1 MSSHPPTTLA
11 ILGSTGSIGR
21 QAIAVVGAHP
31 ERWRIVG
38 LSAGSD
44 APGLAEQVAETGAE
58 HSGLGGDYAVHLATL
73 PGVDLVL
80 NAIVGSAGLRASA
93 AALGSG
99 KILALANKES
109 LVAGGRICLDAARRG
124 GGTIVPVDSEHAAIS
139 QCLEGCD
146 RTSVERVILTASGG
160 PFRTRQ
166 SLDDVTPEE
175 ALAHPTWSMG
185 PKISIDSAT
194 LMNKGLEV
202 IEAHYLF
209 DLDYDHIDVVVHPQS
224 LVHGAVVFADGS
236 MVMQAAPTDMRIPIQ
251 AALAHPERLVSPL
264 ERIRLDE
271 VGSLDFEPLDDA
283 RFPCV
288 RLAYEAG
295 RKGGS
300 FPAVLN
306 AANEEAVNAFL
317 LGFIS
322 FPRIPTVI
330 ESVLEAHSGT
340 DTDDLDVMLDIDAWA
355 RSQARR
361 IMRRHTSGRRRT
373 TGIVRD
379 DNRGPILRL
388 PGAPDS
394 GGRYRSGI

>member
-1 MSSHPPTTLA
+1 MTPHPPTTLA
-11 ILGSTGSIGR
+11 ILGCTGSIGR
-21 QAIAVVGAHP
+21 QAIDVVRAHP

-38 LSAGSD
+38 LAAGSD
-44 APGLAEQVAETGAE
+44 ATTLAEQVAETGAE
-58 HSGLGGDYAVHLATL
+58 HRGLGADYAVHLATL
-73 PGVDLVL
+73 PGIDLVL
-80 NAIVGSAGLRASA
+80 NGIVGAAGLRASA
-93 AALGSG
+93 AALGAG
-99 KILALANKES
+99 KTLALANKES

-124 GGTIVPVDSEHAAIS
+124 GGTIIPVDSEHAAIA
-139 QCLEGCD
+139 QCLEGRD
-146 RTSVERVILTASGG
+146 PASVERVVLTASGG
-160 PFRTRQ
+160 PFRTRRF
-166 SLDDVTPEE
+166 LDDVTPDE

-209 DLDYDHIDVVVHPQS
+209 GLDYDHIDVVVHPQS
-224 LVHGAVVFADGS
+224 LVHGVVVFVDGS
-236 MVMQAAPTDMRIPIQ
+236 MLLQAAPTDMRIPIQ
-251 AALAHPERLVSPL
+251 AALTHPDRVPFSV
-264 ERIRLDE
+264 ERIGLE
-271 VGSLDFEPLDDA
+271 KVGSLGFEPVDDE

-288 RLAYEAG
+288 HLAYEAG

-361 IMRRHTSGRRRT
+361 IMRRHTSTRRRS

-388 PGAPDS
+388 PGAPDA
-394 GGRYRSGI
+394 GGKHRSGI

>member
-1 MSSHPPTTLA
+1 VTSHPPINLA
-11 ILGSTGSIGR
+11 ILGSTGSIGH
-21 QAIAVVGAHP
+21 QAIDVIRAHP

-38 LSAGSD
+38 LAAGSD
-44 APGLAEQVAETGAE
+44 ARGLADQVAMTGAE
-58 HSGLGGDYAVHLATL
+58 HSGLGGDFAVHLATL
-73 PGVDLVL
+73 PGVDVVL

-93 AALGSG
+93 AALGAG
-99 KILALANKES
+99 KTLALANKES

-124 GGTIVPVDSEHAAIS
+124 GGTIIPVDSEHAAIA
-139 QCLEGCD
+139 QCLEGRD
-146 RTSVERVILTASGG
+146 PESVERIILTASGG
-160 PFRTRQ
+160 PFRTRRF
-166 SLDDVTPEE
+166 LDEVTPEE

-209 DLDYDHIDVVVHPQS
+209 GLDYDRIDVVVHPQS
-224 LVHGAVVFADGS
+224 LVHGVVVFIDGS
-236 MVMQAAPTDMRIPIQ
+236 MLLQAAPTDMRIPIQ
-251 AALAHPERLVSPL
+251 AALAHPHRVGFSG
-264 ERIRLDE
+264 ERIGLE
-271 VGSLDFEPLDDA
+271 KVGSLSFEQVDYD

-300 FPAVLN
+300 CPAVLN

-361 IMRRHTSGRRRT
+361 IMRRHTSTRRRT
-373 TGIVRD
+373 TGIVTE

-388 PGAPDS
+388 PGAPEA
-394 GGRYRSGI
+394 GGKPRSGI

>member
-1 MSSHPPTTLA
+1 VTSHPPIDLA

-21 QAIAVVGAHP
+21 QAIDVVRAHP

-38 LSAGSD
+38 LAAGSD
-44 APGLAEQVAETGAE
+44 AATLADQVAETGAE
-58 HSGLGGDYAVHLATL
+58 HSGLGADFAVHLATL

-80 NAIVGSAGLRASA
+80 NGIVGAAGLRASA
-93 AALGSG
+93 AALGAG
-99 KILALANKES
+99 KTLALANKES

-124 GGTIVPVDSEHAAIS
+124 GGTIIPVDSEHAAIA
-139 QCLEGCD
+139 QCLDGRD
-146 RTSVERVILTASGG
+146 LSSVERIVLTASGG
-160 PFRTRQ
+160 PFRTRRF
-166 SLDDVTPEE
+166 LDEVTPDE

-209 DLDYDHIDVVVHPQS
+209 GLDYDRIDVVVHPQS
-224 LVHGAVVFADGS
+224 LVHGIVVFVDGS
-236 MVMQAAPTDMRIPIQ
+236 MLLQAAPTDMRIPIQ
-251 AALAHPERLVSPL
+251 AALAYPDRVPFSV
-264 ERIRLDE
+264 ERIGLE
-271 VGSLDFEPLDDA
+271 KVGSLAFEPVDEG

-361 IMRRHTSGRRRT
+361 IMRRHTSTRRRS

-379 DNRGPILRL
+379 DNRGQILRL
-388 PGAPDS
+388 PGAPEA
-394 GGRYRSGI
+394 GGRHRSGI

>member
-1 MSSHPPTTLA
+1 VTSHPPTTLA

-21 QAIAVVGAHP
+21 QAIAVVREHP
-31 ERWRIVG
+31 ELWRIVG

-44 APGLAEQVAETGAE
+44 GATLATQVAETRAE

-73 PGVDLVL
+73 PGVDMVL
-80 NAIVGSAGLRASA
+80 NAIVGAAGLRASA
-93 AALGSG
+93 AALGAG
-99 KILALANKES
+99 KTLALANKES

-124 GGTIVPVDSEHAAIS
+124 GGTIIPVDSEHAAIS
-139 QCLEGCD
+139 QCLDGRD
-146 RTSVERVILTASGG
+146 PASVERIVLTASGG
-160 PFRTRQ
+160 PFRTRRF
-166 SLDDVTPEE
+166 LDEVTPEE

-209 DLDYDHIDVVVHPQS
+209 GMDYDSIDVVVHPQS
-224 LVHGAVVFADGS
+224 LVHGVVVFVDGS
-236 MVMQAAPTDMRIPIQ
+236 MLLQAAPTDMRIPIQ
-251 AALAHPERLVSPL
+251 AALAHPNRVGFAVERVSL
-264 ERIRLDE
+264 EK
-271 VGSLDFEPLDDA
+271 VGSLNFEPVDYA

-361 IMRRHTSGRRRT
+361 IMRRHTSTRRRSK
-373 TGIVRD
+373 GIVRE

-388 PGAPDS
+388 PGAPDA
-394 GGRYRSGI
+394 GGKRRSGI

>member
-1 MSSHPPTTLA
+1 MTSGTPTNLA

-21 QAIAVVGAHP
+21 QAIDVVLAHP
-31 ERWRIVG
+31 DRWRIVG
-38 LSAGSD
+38 LAAGSD
-44 APGLAEQVAETGAE
+44 GAALAEQVAQTGAD
-58 HSGLGGDYAVHLATL
+58 HSGLGADYALHLATL
-73 PGVDLVL
+73 PEIDLVL
-80 NAIVGSAGLRASA
+80 NAIVGAAGLRASA
-93 AALGSG
+93 AALGAG
-99 KILALANKES
+99 KTLALANKES

-124 GGTIVPVDSEHAAIS
+124 GGSIVPVDSEHAAIS
-139 QCLEGCD
+139 QCLEA
-146 RTSVERVILTASGG
+146 RASESVERIVLTASGG
-160 PFRTRQ
+160 PFRTRRL
-166 SLDDVTPEE
+166 LDDVSPDE

-209 DLDYDHIDVVVHPQS
+209 GLDYDHIDVVVHPQS
-224 LVHGAVVFADGS
+224 LVHGVVVFADGS
-236 MVMQAAPTDMRIPIQ
+236 MLLQAAPTDMRIPIQ
-251 AALAHPERLVSPL
+251 AALSHPDRLPFPV
-264 ERIRLDE
+264 ERIDLE
-271 VGSLDFEPLDDA
+271 KVASLAFEPVDHN
-283 RFPCV
+283 RFPCL

-322 FPRIPTVI
+322 FPSIPTVI
-330 ESVLEAHSGT
+330 ESVLEAHAGN

-361 IMRRHTSGRRRT
+361 IMRRHTNTRRRP

-379 DNRGPILRL
+379 DNRGPILGL
-388 PGAPDS
+388 PGAPE
-394 GGRYRSGI
+394 GGRHRSGI

>member
-1 MSSHPPTTLA
+1 VRSHPPTTLA
-11 ILGSTGSIGR
+11 ILGSTGSIGC
-21 QAIAVVGAHP
+21 QAIDVVRAHP
-31 ERWRIVG
+31 GRWRVVG

-44 APGLAEQVAETGAE
+44 ADTLANQVAETGAE
-58 HSGLGGDYAVHLATL
+58 HSGLGADYAVHLATL

-80 NAIVGSAGLRASA
+80 NAIVGAAGLRASA
-93 AALGSG
+93 AALGAG
-99 KILALANKES
+99 KTLALANKES
-109 LVAGGRICLDAARRG
+109 LVAGGQICLDAARRG
-124 GGTIVPVDSEHAAIS
+124 GGTIIPVDSEHAAIS
-139 QCLEGCD
+139 HCLGERD
-146 RTSVERVILTASGG
+146 RDSVERIVLTASGG
-160 PFRTRQ
+160 PFRTRR
-166 SLDDVTPEE
+166 SLEEVTPEE

-194 LMNKGLEV
+194 MMNKGLEV

-209 DLDYDHIDVVVHPQS
+209 GLDYDHIEVVVHPQS
-224 LVHGAVVFADGS
+224 LVHGVVGFIDGS
-236 MVMQAAPTDMRIPIQ
+236 MLLQAGPTDMRIPIQ
-251 AALAHPERLVSPL
+251 AALAHPERIRSPV
-264 ERIRLDE
+264 ERISLEE
-271 VGSLDFEPLDDA
+271 VGSLNFEPVDDA

-288 RLAYEAG
+288 GLAYEAG

-330 ESVLEAHSGT
+330 ESVVEAHSGT

-361 IMRRHTSGRRRT
+361 IMRRHTSTRRRT

-388 PGAPDS
+388 PGAPEA
-394 GGRYRSGI
+394 GGKHRSGI